1 VQVGRV
7 LLVSLA
13 DVAVAAV
20 VAVLVFRIF
29 GAVSGADTR
38 PPECYNAWGRVV
50 GCSMTQSRLMLPTF
64 GAVVLGLVAW
74 HTSRWARRGP

>member
-1 VQVGRV
+1 MRRV
-7 LLVSLA
+7 LLVSLV

-20 VAVLVFRIF
+20 VAALVFRIF
-29 GAVSGADTR
+29 GAVGGADTR

-64 GAVVLGLVAW
+64 GAVALGLLAW
-74 HTSRWARRGP
+74 HKRHWARRGP